1 MLNLDKQIWQKW
13 CIALFVTFGLAAC
26 STTPST
32 NATYIYTD
40 SWWYDDYWYYQD
52 HVYPACCDGDGEFKH
67 AVNSW
72 WHTLDP
78 DQQAE
83 IKNKVDNWKAGNGP
97 DIDALKL
104 DFNQK
109 WQSLP
114 PEKRQKITEKR
125 QQIKTQM
132 GGNSLSSEQKNAVKT
147 KWKSQDR
154 PTLQRS
160 QIHRP
165 ISMPV
170 SRPSGFGGGGRLGG
184 GGLRR

>member
-1 MLNLDKQIWQKW
+1 MLKWNKQIWQKW
-13 CIALFVTFGLAAC
+13 CLALFVTFGLAAC
-26 STTPST
+26 STTSST
-32 NATYIYTD
+32 NASYVYTD
-40 SWWYDDYWYYQD
+40 SWWYDDYWYYQN
-52 HVYPACCDGDGEFKH
+52 HVYPNCCHGDGEFKN

-83 IKNKVDNWKAGNGP
+83 IKDKVDNWKEGLGP
-97 DIDALKL
+97 DVSALKS
-104 DFNQK
+104 DFNKK
-109 WQSLP
+109 WQALP
-114 PEKRQKITEKR
+114 PEKQQQISEKR
-125 QQIKTQM
+125 QEIQTQM
-132 GGNSLSSEQKNAVKT
+132 GGNSLSSEQKKAVKT
-147 KWKSQDR
+147 KWQSKNR

-165 ISMPV
+165 IRMPA